1 MPCEHNGAP
10 GIEGELDRATASTRK
25 TFDSRRRSNNKGI
38 KNLTTASN
46 NETQNGVSCE
56 FHFQEGFSG
65 QHAEIMDSTGVL
77 ARVELRTQFQTGL
90 AEIETLTLDNGKEII
105 IRLDAPDT
113 QAIVRIDASEP
124 FILLNLID
132 ARLSISRAN
141 RSPGYL

>member
-1 MPCEHNGAP
+1 MEFP
-10 GIEGELDRATASTRK
+10 GLKANSIERLHLLK
-25 TFDSRRRSNNKGI
+25 KLFDSRRRSNNKGI
-38 KNLTTASN
+38 NNLITASN
-46 NETQNGVSCE
+46 SETQQGVSCE

-77 ARVELRTQFQTGL
+77 ARIELRTQFQTGL
-90 AEIETLTLDNGKEII
+90 AEIETLTLDNEKEII